1 MILVGESLNMNSDP
15 KAHLKLQDYISCSG
29 LEKINKV
36 LTEHMTTQQWRK
48 DPGQVSK
55 PGHGAA

>member
-1 MILVGESLNMNSDP
+1 MNSDP
-15 KAHLKLQDYISCSG
+15 KADFKLQDYISCSR

-55 PGHGAA
+55 PGHGAG